1 MAHEHSNLGAWIA
14 RLREQD
20 PSATLK
26 ASLDAI
32 DAEALDN
39 AVGFAAEHARRYIAT
54 DGADDGWA
62 GPRPILV
69 LYTTGR
75 RSGRVR
81 RNPLLYFEN
90 DGRRYLIGSKGGDPR
105 HPEWYLNLRA
115 EPRVHVRVMAEV
127 YEADARTLDA
137 GERAALWPEL
147 VARYPMFDDYQQ
159 ATEREI
165 PVVELVPVASTSASG
180 TGAVA

>member
-20 PSATLK
+20 PSLTVK
-26 ASLDAI
+26 ASVDAI

-54 DGADDGWA
+54 DGADDGWT

-75 RSGRVR
+75 RSGRIR
-81 RNPLLYFEN
+81 RNPLLYFEH
-90 DGRRYLIGSKGGDPR
+90 GGERYLVGSKGGFEH

-127 YEADARTLDA
+127 YAADARTVEGD
-137 GERAALWPEL
+137 ERAALWTEL
-147 VARYPMFDDYQQ
+147 VARYPMFGDYQQ
-159 ATEREI
+159 ATDREI
-165 PVVELVPVASTSASG
+165 PVVHLARRNDAGS
-180 TGAVA
+180 